1 MCYVLLTIIKLT
13 QSVEFSTINSTDC
26 TKKGGDK
33 VDKEKIKANLVK
45 LRKDNKIS
53 RNQMAADLGLSYH
66 TISSYE
72 EGVRIPRD
80 EIKKQIAEYFNT
92 TVQDIFF
99 N

>member
-1 MCYVLLTIIKLT
+1 
-13 QSVEFSTINSTDC
+13 
-26 TKKGGDK
+26 
-33 VDKEKIKANLVK
+33 
-45 LRKDNKIS
+45 
-53 RNQMAADLGLSYH
+53 MAADLGLSYH
-66 TISSYE
+66 TIASYE

>member
-1 MCYVLLTIIKLT
+1 M
-13 QSVEFSTINSTDC
+13 
-26 TKKGGDK
+26 
-33 VDKEKIKANLVK
+33 DKEKIKSKLVE
-45 LRKDNKIS
+45 LRKAKNKS
-53 RNQMAADLGLSYH
+53 RNQMAADLGLSYLA
-66 TISSYE
+66 IACYE

>member
-1 MCYVLLTIIKLT
+1 MRYIFLTIYKLT
-13 QSVEFSTINSTDC
+13 QNVRYGNIKTTKC
-26 TKKGGDK
+26 TTKRRDN
-33 VDKEKIKANLVK
+33 VDKEKIKSKLVE
-45 LRKDNKIS
+45 LRKAKNKS
-53 RNQMAADLGLSYH
+53 RNQMAADLGLSYLA
-66 TISSYE
+66 IASYE

>member
-1 MCYVLLTIIKLT
+1 M
-13 QSVEFSTINSTDC
+13 
-26 TKKGGDK
+26 TKRRDN
-33 VDKEKIKANLVK
+33 VDKEKIKSKLVE
-45 LRKDNKIS
+45 LRKAKNKS
-53 RNQMAADLGLSYH
+53 RNQMAADLGLSYLA
-66 TISSYE
+66 IASYE

>member
-1 MCYVLLTIIKLT
+1 
-13 QSVEFSTINSTDC
+13 
-26 TKKGGDK
+26 
-33 VDKEKIKANLVK
+33 
-45 LRKDNKIS
+45 
-53 RNQMAADLGLSYH
+53 MAADLGLSYH

>member
-1 MCYVLLTIIKLT
+1 M
-13 QSVEFSTINSTDC
+13 
-26 TKKGGDK
+26 
-33 VDKEKIKANLVK
+33 DKEKIKANLVE
-45 LRKDNKIS
+45 LRKSNNIS
-53 RNQMAADLGLSYH
+53 RKQMAEDLGLSYH

-80 EIKKQIAEYFNT
+80 EIKKQIAEYFDT

>member
-1 MCYVLLTIIKLT
+1 M
-13 QSVEFSTINSTDC
+13 
-26 TKKGGDK
+26 
-33 VDKEKIKANLVK
+33 DKEKIKSKLVE
-45 LRKDNKIS
+45 LRKAKNKS
-53 RNQMAADLGLSYH
+53 RNQMAADLGLSYLA
-66 TISSYE
+66 IASYE